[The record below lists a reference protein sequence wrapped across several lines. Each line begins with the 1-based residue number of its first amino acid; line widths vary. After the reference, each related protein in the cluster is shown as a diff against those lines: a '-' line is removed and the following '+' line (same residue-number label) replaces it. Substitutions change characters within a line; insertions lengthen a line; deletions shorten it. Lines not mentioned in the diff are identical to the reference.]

1 MAVTILIHTG
11 NSCPDEPPLSVTVD
25 APRVVIGRSAK
36 AEVLL
41 LDASVAKRHAT
52 LRQEGGRTLVAD
64 EGSVNGVIV
73 GGVKLAAHSPRAI
86 AAGDAVRVGRVW
98 LEVRPGG
105 GVASTSAHVRGVALE
120 ALRRGLRTRG
130 EGVDASLELVS
141 GPGLSDAGKRH
152 ALTRADEG
160 YVLGRGDACE
170 VALDD
175 AACSRS
181 HAIVE
186 KRGDRWFVRDLG
198 SKLGTVLVPASAP
211 ASSPRPRAAEVEVG
225 PEGAPLAD
233 GDHIVIGESRLVF
246 RDPLDE
252 AVAEALAS
260 EEVRMHRDEA
270 FERPPFASANDAP
283 GVVAAPSE
291 APTRDALPSDPSE
304 LLASPDAGDAGRTE
318 GALDTLVVLVALA
331 VIAISAAGLVWLLR

>member
-11 NSCPDEPPLSVTVD
+11 SSSPDEPPLSVTVD

-64 EGSVNGVIV
+64 EGSVNGILV
-73 GGVKLAAHSPRAI
+73 GGVKLPAHAPRVV

-105 GVASTSAHVRGVALE
+105 GVASTAAHVRGVALE
-120 ALRRGLRTRG
+120 ALRRGLRASG

-141 GPGLSDAGKRH
+141 GPGASDAGKRH
-152 ALTRADEG
+152 ALSRGDEP

-170 VALDD
+170 VVLDD

-181 HAIVE
+181 HATVE

-198 SKLGTVLVPASAP
+198 SKRGTVLVPSSAP
-211 ASSPRPRAAEVEVG
+211 PSSPRPRASEVLVG
-225 PEGAPLAD
+225 PEGAPLTD

-252 AVAEALAS
+252 AMAEALAS
-260 EEVRMHRDEA
+260 EEVRMQRDEV
-270 FERPPFASANDAP
+270 FERPPFANANDAP
-283 GVVAAPSE
+283 GVVTSPSE

-304 LLASPDAGDAGRTE
+304 LLESFPPAGAGRTE
-318 GALDTLVVLVALA
+318 GALDTLVVLVALG
-331 VIAISAAGLVWLLR
+331 VIALSAVGLVWLLR